1 MNKSVSDCSISD
13 HRRAIGKEYHHEI
26 KVFKLSMANYYY
38 CRHLAKTS
46 DLFETT
52 TRGLLL
58 NKGLMLSNRAF
69 CCLKIETIMRIIHYT
84 TLREAG
90 IYILATP
97 PPGGREIL
105 SKLKNRE

>member
-1 MNKSVSDCSISD
+1 
-13 HRRAIGKEYHHEI
+13 
-26 KVFKLSMANYYY
+26 MANYYY

-97 PPGGREIL
+97 PPWGEGNFVQIEKQGMKDMKKGRE
-105 SKLKNRE
+105 KGGGKKKKRKHTLKYLYEA